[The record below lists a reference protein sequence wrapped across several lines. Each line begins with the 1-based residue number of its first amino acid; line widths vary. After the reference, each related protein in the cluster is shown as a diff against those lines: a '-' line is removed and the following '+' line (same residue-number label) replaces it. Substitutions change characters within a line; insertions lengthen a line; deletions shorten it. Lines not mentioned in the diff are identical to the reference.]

1 LYTKYLGQLAQDDPL
16 HEILAFRAFP
26 EVRNPVFHV
35 ERMSLNHLVYRYS
48 EEKSRVSVVGK
59 FFDLQERN
67 EEKVSRI
74 RGEYPNLLLL
84 RELGFSDQPFYVV
97 KPLCREDSIGLALVE
112 EFVKGRDLDHYLRN
126 AAYRGRRHELRKSL
140 SRLASFLRTLH
151 GRTRAN
157 GKGEADIADVDSYFM
172 KLVKKLLKQQLI
184 SQHSAGEY
192 LTLKDRWLSKSFM
205 AAEEVIVHGDATPTN
220 FVFSETG
227 DIAAIDLER
236 MKKSDKVFDIG
247 MVCGELKHSFLWR
260 TGNPYA
266 AEPFI
271 RHFLWKYTRHFP
283 SPENAFRE
291 ITRRLP
297 FYMALTEMRI
307 ARNDWLDWG
316 YRKRLAWEARECLIW
331 GLRQ

>member
-1 LYTKYLGQLAQDDPL
+1 MYAKYLGQLDRDDPL

-26 EVRNPVFHV
+26 DIKNPVFHV
-35 ERMSLNHLVYRYS
+35 DRMSCNHLVYRYS

-67 EEKVSRI
+67 EEKLSRI
-74 RGEYPNLLLL
+74 KGEYLNLLLL
-84 RELGFSDQPFYVV
+84 RDLGFNDQPFYVV
-97 KPLCREDSIGLALVE
+97 KPLCREDRIGLALVE
-112 EFVKGRDLDHYLRN
+112 EFVKGKDLDHYLRN
-126 AAYRGRRHELRKSL
+126 AVYRGKRHELKRSL
-140 SRLASFLRTLH
+140 SRLASFLHTLH
-151 GRTRAN
+151 SRTW
-157 GKGEADIADVDSYFM
+157 GKENADIGAIDRYFL
-172 KLVKKLLKQQLI
+172 KIVKKLQRQQLI
-184 SQHSAGEY
+184 SQDSARDY
-192 LTLKDRWLSKSFM
+192 LNLRDRWLRRSFM

-220 FVFSETG
+220 FVFSNS
-227 DIAAIDLER
+227 DNVAAIDLER

-260 TGNPYA
+260 TGDPYA

-271 RHFLWKYTRHFP
+271 RHFLKKYTGNFP
-283 SPENAFRE
+283 SPMNAFRE

-316 YRKRLAWEARECLIW
+316 YRKRIVWEAHECLRW